1 MYENYWYW
9 DGSEWYYYQQG
20 GMKAKG
26 WVLLAD
32 GWYYLDPEQGK
43 LTGTWLQQGD
53 DWYYLNPD
61 GSMATGWL
69 LSQGSW
75 YYLDPRDGRMVKDQV
90 VGEYYIGQNGIWAP

>member
-1 MYENYWYW
+1 MRLLSRILKSAQTVP
-9 DGSEWYYYQQG
+9 GSAAVRVYQ
-20 GMKAKG
+20 
-26 WVLLAD
+26 
-32 GWYYLDPEQGK
+32 PEASRN
-43 LTGTWLQQGD
+43 TQQGD

>member
-32 GWYYLDPEQGK
+32 GC
-43 LTGTWLQQGD
+43 
-53 DWYYLNPD
+53 
-61 GSMATGWL
+61 L
-69 LSQGSW
+69 LYTSPS
-75 YYLDPRDGRMVKDQV
+75 PRDRG
-90 VGEYYIGQNGIWAP
+90 